1 LILSANSRAVTWRS
15 HFPDLQICLSSSMV
29 GETLRRSTLRH
40 SIRTRVL
47 SVVELAS
54 RTALKN
60 ISLLGL
66 LAVTVFAMVSSANAC
81 ERRTAL
87 DYRDIKYA
95 DAVVIGRIEN
105 YRLVSDAPGH
115 VSYLI
120 PWGTFRSA
128 PSLTSSW
135 IRRCEATLGA
145 GCRSNGVIRHSNN
158 PLPCHLVRTS

>member
-1 LILSANSRAVTWRS
+1 
-15 HFPDLQICLSSSMV
+15 MV

-87 DYRDIKYA
+87 DYR
-95 DAVVIGRIEN
+95 VM
-105 YRLVSDAPGH
+105 AP
-115 VSYLI
+115 
-120 PWGTFRSA
+120 
-128 PSLTSSW
+128 
-135 IRRCEATLGA
+135 
-145 GCRSNGVIRHSNN
+145 
-158 PLPCHLVRTS
+158 